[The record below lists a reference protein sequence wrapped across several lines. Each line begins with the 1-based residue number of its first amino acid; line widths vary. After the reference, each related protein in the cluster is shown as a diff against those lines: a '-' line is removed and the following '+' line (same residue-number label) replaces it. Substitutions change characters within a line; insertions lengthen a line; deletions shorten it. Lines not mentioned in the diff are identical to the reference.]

1 MKRKPEM
8 HVMELWNAQIVCSLL
23 YVAAPIL
30 MNVLMKVSQIIL
42 QNQIVVSS
50 VFLIPTFI

>member
-1 MKRKPEM
+1 M

-50 VFLIPTFI
+50 VFLIPTFIWEMI